1 MGSLML
7 TVQETADSEEF
18 DFMKTRIITAIVAIC
33 ILVPI
38 LVFSHTIVLPIA
50 AAICALIAVFEIAGC
65 VGVRRKLT
73 LAIPTY
79 LFAASVL
86 VLVSV
91 HFMDNFSF
99 EKFIP
104 ILFALAYAYLFLI
117 FAFTMLS
124 KGNIK
129 FSQATELVALTV
141 YVLIGFLSIVLLR
154 GDTEMGKYLY
164 LLIFLGAWMTDTGAY
179 FVGVFFGKHKLIP
192 EVSPKKTVE
201 GAIGGILG
209 CVLGYVIFGLVV
221 DHFFD
226 VTVNYLVLVLL
237 AIGISV
243 ISQLGDLIASYI
255 KREAGVKD
263 YGFLFPGH
271 GGIMDRFDS
280 ILAVAPVI
288 YGVVLLLPEGIK
300 IFA

>member
-1 MGSLML
+1 
-7 TVQETADSEEF
+7 
-18 DFMKTRIITAIVAIC
+18 MKTRIITAIVAIG
-33 ILVPI
+33 ILVPVLI
-38 LVFSHTIVLPIA
+38 FSDTFVLPLA
-50 AAICALIAVFEIAGC
+50 TAICALLAVFEIAGC

-73 LAIPTY
+73 LALPTY
-79 LFAASVL
+79 IFTAAMFF
-86 VLVSV
+86 LVSA
-91 HFMDNFSF
+91 HFMNYLEVS
-99 EKFIP
+99 KFIP
-104 ILFALAYAYLFLI
+104 ILFAIAYAYLFVI
-117 FAFTMLS
+117 FASTMLS

-154 GDTEMGKYLY
+154 GNAEMGQYLY

-179 FVGVFFGKHKLIP
+179 FIGVFFGKHKLIP

-201 GAIGGILG
+201 GALGGILG
-209 CVLGYVIFGLVV
+209 CVLGYVVFGMVI
-221 DHFFD
+221 DNFFD
-226 VTVNYLVLVLL
+226 VTVNYLALILL

-243 ISQLGDLIASYI
+243 ISQLGDLIASYV
-255 KREAGVKD
+255 KREAGIKD
-263 YGFLFPGH
+263 YGFIFPGH

-300 IFA
+300 IFS